1 MMFSEYEAFWKN
13 CFDFYGRTSRRSYL
27 TVLLINFL
35 IGWGLNTLAR
45 SIGIFS
51 VAAVVYSIVASI
63 PNLSIAVRRLHDVG
77 KKGIWLF
84 IAFVPVIG
92 PIWLIILLLAK
103 SEGKNAYGYA
113 PQV

>member
-1 MMFSEYEAFWKN
+1 MFSDYEVFWKN

-35 IGWGLNTLAR
+35 IGWFLNILAR
-45 SIGIFS
+45 SIGVFS
-51 VAAVVYSIVASI
+51 VVAVVYSIVAFI

-92 PIWLIILLLAK
+92 PIWLMILLLTK
-103 SEGKNAYGYA
+103 SEGKNEYGYTS
-113 PQV
+113 QF